1 MEYSKQA
8 LSFEAQADQ
17 LLKRGLKAD
26 RDELISRLRAV
37 SYYRLSGYLYPF
49 REKDANGQVTDRF
62 CEDTNLQTIWDR
74 YCFDRRLRV
83 LTLDGIERI
92 EISIRTKL
100 IYHFSHNHGPFGYC
114 DDTKLPKLK
123 IAEYLEWRMALQ
135 EEVDRSKEIFKKH
148 FFDKYGDCHRNLPL
162 WMLTEIMSMGS
173 LLTFFKGVEPEIKRR
188 VAEEYG
194 LPDEVALSWLRSLNA
209 ARNIC
214 AHHCRFW
221 NRTLGYPPQL
231 PAPRKHPEWHGEP
244 KLRTDRSG
252 IILMMCRHL
261 LRLISSTSRW
271 SQRVEALFEEY
282 PSIPI
287 SSMGLPDE
295 WRKHPI
301 WVGEKKGEKRGRI

>member
-1 MEYSKQA
+1 MEYSKQP
-8 LSFEAQADQ
+8 LSYETQADR
-17 LLKRGLKAD
+17 LLERGLQAD
-26 RDELISRLRAV
+26 RGELIRRLQAV

-49 REKDANGQVTDRF
+49 RVRDATGQVTDRF
-62 CEDTNLQTIWDR
+62 SKETNLQTIWNR

-83 LTLDGIERI
+83 LALDA
-92 EISIRTKL
+92 KL
-100 IYHFSHNHGPFGYC
+100 IYHFSHSYGPFGYC

-135 EEVDRSKEIFKKH
+135 EEVERSKEIFKKH
-148 FFDKYGDCHRNLPL
+148 FFEKYGDQHRNLPL

-173 LLTFFKGVEPEIKRR
+173 LLTFFKGVEPDIKRR

-221 NRTLGYPPQL
+221 NRTLGYPPLL
-231 PAPRKHPEWHGEP
+231 PAPRKHPEWHGNP
-244 KLRTDRSG
+244 KIRTDRSG
-252 IILMMCRHL
+252 IILMICRHL

-271 SQRVEALFEEY
+271 DKRVEALFNEY
-282 PSIPI
+282 PNVPI
-287 SSMGLPDE
+287 APMGFPDD
-295 WRKHPI
+295 WKNHPI
-301 WVGEKKGEKRGRI
+301 WRGGGSH

>member
-1 MEYSKQA
+1 MEYRKQA
-8 LSFEAQADQ
+8 LSFEVQADR
-17 LLKRGLKAD
+17 LLERGLQAD
-26 RDELISRLRAV
+26 REELIGRLRAV
-37 SYYRLSGYLYPF
+37 SYYRLSGYLHPF
-49 REKDANGQVTDRF
+49 REKDAVGAMTDRF
-62 CEDTNLQTIWDR
+62 CKGTDLQTIWDR

-92 EISIRTKL
+92 EVSMRTKL
-100 IYHFSHNHGPFGYC
+100 VYHFSQAHGPFGYC

-135 EEVDRSKEIFKKH
+135 EETDRSKEIFKKH
-148 FFDKYGDCHRNLPL
+148 FFDKYGDHHRNLPL
-162 WMLTEIMSMGS
+162 WMLTELMTMGS

-209 ARNIC
+209 GRNIC
-214 AHHCRFW
+214 AHHSRFW

-231 PAPRKHPEWHGEP
+231 PAPRKHPEWHGEL

-252 IILMMCRHL
+252 IILMICRHL

-271 SQRVEALFEEY
+271 HERVGALFTEY
-282 PSIPI
+282 PNIPI
-287 SSMGLPDE
+287 ALMGLPDG
-295 WRKHPI
+295 WRNHPI
-301 WVGEKKGEKRGRI
+301 WIGVPVGSHSS